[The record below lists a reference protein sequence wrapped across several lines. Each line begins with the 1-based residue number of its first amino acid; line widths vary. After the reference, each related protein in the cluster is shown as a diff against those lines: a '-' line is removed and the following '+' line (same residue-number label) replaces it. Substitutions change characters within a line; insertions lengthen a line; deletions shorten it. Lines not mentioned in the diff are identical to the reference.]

1 MTVSCFLKKVAR
13 RSWSRQY
20 FDGVWGARRRGL
32 DSTPL
37 FPVHEFVGFRSMAWR
52 VCEGEHFACLSVSF
66 FFFPTLTPVYSRNT
80 ARPAAVS
87 PLYDTT
93 FHFSTALNTCSRC
106 SSARRLYFG
115 FVVRTYSFA
124 LPHLPRNA
132 DDVGHMYPML
142 RSVPATT
149 PSTAMLPVP
158 RRAHRERDE
167 DQVGPLSRVFMH
179 DPRARRV
186 SPVTSHCARR
196 DSLASGRLACSVVFW
211 PIAWRV

>member
-1 MTVSCFLKKVAR
+1 MTVSCFLKEVTR

-20 FDGVWGARRRGL
+20 FDGVWRARRRGL

-52 VCEGEHFACLSVSF
+52 VCEDELFACSSVSF
-66 FFFPTLTPVYSRNT
+66 FFSNSHAGLLEKHSSPGRGLTTVRY
-80 ARPAAVS
+80 
-87 PLYDTT
+87 Y
-93 FHFSTALNTCSRC
+93 HFSTALNTCSRC

-142 RSVPATT
+142 RSAPATT
-149 PSTAMLPVP
+149 PSAAMLPVP

-179 DPRARRV
+179 DA
-186 SPVTSHCARR
+186 CEE
-196 DSLASGRLACSVVFW
+196 GLACHLSLCSSG
-211 PIAWRV
+211 

>member
-132 DDVGHMYPML
+132 DDVGHMYVPHAPVCPCNDTVHCNATSTSTGAQRTRR
-142 RSVPATT
+142 RSGGTFV
-149 PSTAMLPVP
+149 
-158 RRAHRERDE
+158 E
-167 DQVGPLSRVFMH
+167 
-179 DPRARRV
+179 
-186 SPVTSHCARR
+186 
-196 DSLASGRLACSVVFW
+196 SLHA
-211 PIAWRV
+211 